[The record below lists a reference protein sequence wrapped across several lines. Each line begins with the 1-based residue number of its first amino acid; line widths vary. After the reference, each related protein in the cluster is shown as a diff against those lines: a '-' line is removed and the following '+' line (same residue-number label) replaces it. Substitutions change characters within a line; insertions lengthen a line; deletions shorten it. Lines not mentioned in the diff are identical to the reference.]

1 MPQLTLTCP
10 GIECDACANAIKRSV
25 GRLSGV
31 NEVVVD
37 GAARAVTVTYSD
49 AAEGATAVP
58 GAIRDRLAEAGF
70 EAE

>member
-1 MPQLTLTCP
+1 MPQLTLTCQ

-37 GAARAVTVTYSD
+37 VAAKAVTVTYSEQAD
-49 AAEGATAVP
+49 GVPNVP